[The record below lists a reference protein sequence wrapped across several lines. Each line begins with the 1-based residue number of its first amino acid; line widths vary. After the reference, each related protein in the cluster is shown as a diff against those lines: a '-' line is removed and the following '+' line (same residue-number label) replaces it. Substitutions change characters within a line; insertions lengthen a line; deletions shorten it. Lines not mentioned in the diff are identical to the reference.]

1 MHRFT
6 SLRPLGTSGIDVSPI
21 GLGCWAIGG
30 HFTLDGKPDGYGD
43 VDDDESVRAIQC
55 AIERGVTFFDTA
67 DAYGTGHSEEV
78 LGRAVAGV
86 RDQIVIATKFGFVPD
101 PATQAVVGIDTSPG
115 YLRRALTASLRRLG
129 TDYVDLYQLHV
140 GDLPESRLDEVFGAL
155 DDLRREGLVRG
166 YGWSTGNVELVR
178 AVAPRWE
185 LAAIQCELNVLHDQ
199 PNLLDTAA
207 EHGLATIANMPLAM
221 GLLSGRYTATSRLSD
236 QDVRGSGH
244 SWVRYF
250 TDGRPDPV
258 FLAWLAAV
266 REVLTSGGRTLA
278 QGALGWVMARSDH
291 TVAIPGFKNRR
302 QAAENADALA
312 LGPLHPAAMRQ
323 IQQLLDDPGTV

>member
-1 MHRFT
+1 MDNLT

-30 HFTLDGKPDGYGD
+30 HFTLDGKPDGYGT
-43 VDDDESVRAIQC
+43 VDDAESVRAIQY

-78 LGRAVAGV
+78 LGRAVAGA

-101 PATQAVVGIDTSPG
+101 PATRAVVGVDTSPD
-115 YLRRALTASLRRLG
+115 YLRRALAASLRRLG
-129 TDYVDLYQLHV
+129 TDYIDLYQLHV
-140 GDLPESRLDEVFGAL
+140 GDLPPERLDDVFGAL
-155 DDLRREGLVRG
+155 DDLRRDGLIRA
-166 YGWSTGNVELVR
+166 YGWSTGNAELVR
-178 AVAPRWE
+178 AAAQRWE
-185 LAAIQCELNVLHDQ
+185 LASVQCELNVLHDQ
-199 PNLLDTAA
+199 PDVLDIAA
-207 EHGLATIANMPLAM
+207 DCGMTTIANMPLAM
-221 GLLSGRYTATSRLSD
+221 GLLSGRYDAASKLSD

-258 FLAWLAAV
+258 FLAWLAAL

-278 QGALGWVMARSDH
+278 QGALGWVMAHAAH
-291 TVAIPGFKNRR
+291 TVAIPGFKNLK
-302 QAAENADALA
+302 QVAENADALT
-312 LGPLHPAAMRQ
+312 LGPLDPAAMRQ
-323 IQQLLDDPGTV
+323 IQQLLDDLRAG